1 MTIIEIKAMRI
12 KQEKLRQ
19 EKYNAHQ
26 SFAEANQRIMEDLDL
41 QEQIAHDELVKRI
54 RKHFKGV
61 MPSVNVSMSGVIIKF
76 EGLKIVKYVFGM
88 YSFSAISRKLAD
100 KIISEYVDVY
110 GYPEET
116 SHISSIIGNVTTNIS
131 FGGNVRNP
139 IQD

>member
-61 MPSVNVSMSGVIIKF
+61 MPSVTVSDKGIAITVQNNTECVGVLDYKYGVVMFEHITKRLCDTIINEYIDIYGEF
-76 EGLKIVKYVFGM
+76 
-88 YSFSAISRKLAD
+88 D
-100 KIISEYVDVY
+100 K
-110 GYPEET
+110 
-116 SHISSIIGNVTTNIS
+116 
-131 FGGNVRNP
+131 
-139 IQD
+139 